1 MRIVGYS
8 AKYAVDFARLN
19 YQWIEQYFRIED
31 EDRAALDQPEHYAI
45 APGGEIFFVLIDDE
59 VVGTA
64 ALVPK
69 TFKPDGAP
77 KRFELAKMAVDPKL
91 QGRGIGKQ
99 LLAHVTAYA
108 RDRGADEVV
117 LSTNDILAPALKVY
131 RDAGF
136 VQQAA
141 AQDERYERSNMF
153 MVLALA
159 Q

>member
-1 MRIVGYS
+1 
-8 AKYAVDFARLN
+8 
-19 YQWIEQYFRIED
+19 
-31 EDRAALDQPEHYAI
+31 
-45 APGGEIFFVLIDDE
+45 
-59 VVGTA
+59 
-64 ALVPK
+64 
-69 TFKPDGAP
+69 
-77 KRFELAKMAVDPKL
+77 MAVDPTL

-99 LLAHVTAYA
+99 LLAHATAYA

-153 MVLALA
+153 MVLALT